1 MAAIFQIGLLI
12 DVSLFYVMSL
22 YFWGPLQKPPTVMRL
37 SLLKM
42 FIIIIIIIVI
52 VIVII
57 FITLGEFPYCGL
69 RSAVGL
75 MN

>member
-1 MAAIFQIGLLI
+1 MAAIFQMML
-12 DVSLFYVMSL
+12 VYFVMSL
-22 YFWGPLQKPPTVMRL
+22 YFWGPLQKPPMVMRL

-42 FIIIIIIIVI
+42 FIIIIIIIIIVI

>member
-42 FIIIIIIIVI
+42 FIIIIIVI

>member
-1 MAAIFQIGLLI
+1 MAAIFQMML
-12 DVSLFYVMSL
+12 VYFVMSL
-22 YFWGPLQKPPTVMRL
+22 YFWGPLQKPPMVMRL

-42 FIIIIIIIVI
+42 FIIIIIIIIIIVI